1 MKKQPMQYFYQQ
13 VATPNSQPTKHYKML
28 QRHTVF
34 LHRVTFRKQA
44 QHCVVASPSW
54 LCLLHHHFCMI
65 FFPFPPRTS
74 PPCPLKKPA
83 PNSPQKPQELASNYL
98 LLSKTRLLQSH
109 FVCIHVH
116 MCTHLFAYQTFSL
129 WYAFFQVWLQNKS
142 SWAQSSAREKVQ
154 CELSPLETWQPTGLW
169 QVHSHLRVSNARHWS
184 LLQHTL
190 FQLCSG
196 PCDTS

>member
-54 LCLLHHHFCMI
+54 LCLLHHYFCMI

-98 LLSKTRLLQSH
+98 GFSVRQGFCSH
-109 FVCIHVH
+109 ILCAFTCTCVH
-116 MCTHLFAYQTFSL
+116 IFLHIKRSLCGMRFSRFG
-129 WYAFFQVWLQNKS
+129 YKIKAAEHRARRGRRCSV
-142 SWAQSSAREKVQ
+142 SSA
-154 CELSPLETWQPTGLW
+154 
-169 QVHSHLRVSNARHWS
+169 H
-184 LLQHTL
+184 
-190 FQLCSG
+190 
-196 PCDTS
+196 